1 MKNTMNNMENTEEE
15 KKNKKKALIFII
27 ILLLAVMAVE
37 GALLYKKLTYTGA
50 SVTAVIQDGTEEL
63 NDPDTGNLRISI
75 NTDVT
80 VIDDTMQNL
89 DFANYNKNR
98 YLRCRIKYGNDYI
111 YDSGLLPENKVLV
124 GDFVDT
130 DKLEKG
136 DNDVIAEV
144 YSYSLD
150 EEEIGQTNV
159 QLVMNVE

>member
-1 MKNTMNNMENTEEE
+1 MENTEA
-15 KKNKKKALIFII
+15 KKSKKKALIFII
-27 ILLLAVMAVE
+27 VLLLAVMAVE
-37 GALLYKKLTYTGA
+37 GTLLYKKLTYTGA

-80 VIDDTMQNL
+80 VMDDTMQNL
-89 DFANYNKNR
+89 NFANYNKNR
-98 YLRCRIKYGNDYI
+98 YLRCRLKYGNDYI
-111 YDSGLLPENKVLV
+111 YDSGLLGENKVLV

-136 DNDVIAEV
+136 DNDIIAEV